1 MVDMKNEDGSF
12 EMSIRVL
19 GNEFIGFRIAADDFK
34 TKWIVLGLI
43 TVASIAGIL
52 ATFGPAIKELFTTGC

>member
-1 MVDMKNEDGSF
+1 MVDVKNEEGSF

-19 GNEFIGFRIAADDFK
+19 GNEFIGFKIAADDFK

-43 TVASIAGIL
+43 TIAGIAGIL
-52 ATFGPAIKELFTTGC
+52 ATFGPPIKDLFTTGC